1 MLLSHLT
8 VVNYKNLEQV
18 ELSFSPK
25 INCLIGNNGMGKTNL
40 LDAIYYLSF
49 CRSFTNPIDIQNI
62 HHAQD
67 FFVIQGTYQRSETD
81 EVVVYCGLKRKQKK
95 QFKLNK
101 KEYERLSDHIGYL
114 PLVMISPFDSSLIS
128 EGSEERRRFVD
139 SVISQYNKLYLTD
152 LIRYNK
158 ALLQRNSLIKNNLV
172 QDDLVIDIVEE
183 QMAQAAEVI
192 FKARKAF
199 IDEFIP
205 LFERRF
211 NEITGANEHVLLQY
225 QSQLFS
231 NDLLLSLRQ
240 SRERD
245 RIVGYTTA
253 GIHRD
258 DLEMLL
264 GDYPIKRTGSQG
276 QNKSFLI
283 ALKLAQYDI
292 LKRSAE
298 IKPLLLLD
306 DLFDK
311 LDAKRVERLV
321 RLVGGDDFGQ
331 IFITDT
337 NREHLVEILK
347 TTDLEVNYF
356 FVDNG
361 NAIRY

>member
-1 MLLSHLT
+1 MLLSNLT
-8 VVNYKNLEQV
+8 VVNYKNLEQI
-18 ELSFSPK
+18 ELSFSSK

-49 CRSFTNPIDIQNI
+49 CKSFTNPVDIQNI
-62 HHAQD
+62 HHAHD
-67 FFVIQGTYQRSETD
+67 FFVIQGIYQRIEGEDT
-81 EVVVYCGLKRKQKK
+81 VVYCGLKRRQKK

-114 PLVMISPFDSSLIS
+114 PLVVISPFDSSLIS

-139 SVISQYNKLYLTD
+139 SVISQYNKLYLID

-158 ALLQRNSLIKNNLV
+158 ALMQRNSLIKNNLM
-172 QDDLVIDIVEE
+172 QDDLVIDILEE

-192 FKARKAF
+192 FNARKAF
-199 IDEFIP
+199 IDEFVP
-205 LFERRF
+205 LFEKRF
-211 NEITGANEHVLLQY
+211 NEITAASEHVLLKY

-231 NDLLLSLRQ
+231 NNLLSALRE
-240 SRERD
+240 SREKD
-245 RIVGYTTA
+245 KILGYTTV

-264 GDYPIKRTGSQG
+264 DDFPIKRIGSQG

-292 LKRSAE
+292 VKQSSQLK
-298 IKPLLLLD
+298 PMLLLD

-311 LDAKRVERLV
+311 LDAQRVERLV
-321 RLVGGDDFGQ
+321 RLVGGNDFGQ

-337 NREHLVEILK
+337 NRDHLIEILK
-347 TTDLEVNYF
+347 NTNLEVSYF

-361 NAIRY
+361 TVVRY